1 MPDGHAIELTSAT
14 APGVT
19 FRYANFKAIADQVDD
34 ARVYGGIHIR
44 EDQEAGGELGR
55 KVGRFVY
62 ETLGQGGAREI
73 LRRP

>member
-1 MPDGHAIELTSAT
+1 M
-14 APGVT
+14 T

-62 ETLGQGGAREI
+62 ETLGQAWR
-73 LRRP
+73 

>member
-1 MPDGHAIELTSAT
+1 
-14 APGVT
+14 VT

-62 ETLGQGGAREI
+62 ETLGQG
-73 LRRP
+73 RR